1 MIEFFLKRHIMNAV
15 VCCLLPLTF
24 VTFCGAESISDPL
37 DTRQPSQSRPDLP
50 AYLPKTP
57 TGDFILPPA
66 PAAPKPVPGAVTFE
80 LKEVLFE
87 GNTVITDEELQ
98 KTAAPFIGQRV
109 GVAELEELRYRL
121 TRQYVDRGYINS
133 GAIIRAGQVVDN
145 GTLLYTI
152 EEGRLNRIQV
162 TGNDRLAARYIEKR
176 LLPDP
181 QRPFNTDELQ
191 EKFQLLL
198 QDPLIKRMD
207 GKIRPGEAPGE
218 AILDVDVTRAQP
230 YSLSLTADNHRPPS
244 TGAERLVVSGWV
256 QNLTGWGDVWDGSFG
271 LSEGADETALGF
283 SLPLNFRDTRLS
295 LRYSRDNNAVI
306 EEPLEAID
314 IESESENVE
323 LSLTHPLFRNM
334 QRRLDVGLALA
345 VRHSKTSLLGRAFSF
360 SPGVEDGISQVS
372 VVRLVQSFVNRTRDQ
387 ALALR
392 STISFGVDLFGSTRH
407 AEDLPDSRYV
417 TWLMQAQYARRLG
430 EKFGQLILRGDL
442 QLANDS
448 LLPLEQ
454 FAAGGANT
462 VRGYREN
469 ALVRDN
475 GCVLSLEWRYPLWR
489 RQLPGGMEDMLQLAP
504 FMDYGTAWNQGNE
517 RRSDALHSVGMGLI
531 FTPRPWLSAELYWA
545 HDIEPRAAAQ
555 EYNLQDDG
563 IHFQFRYN
571 VF

>member
-1 MIEFFLKRHIMNAV
+1 MIERFFWRYIMEAV
-15 VCCLLPLTF
+15 VCCLLPLAF
-24 VTFCGAESISDPL
+24 VTFCGAEPLSDPL

-50 AYLPKTP
+50 AYLPETP
-57 TGDFILPPA
+57 EGEFILPPA
-66 PAAPKPVPGAVTFE
+66 PASPKRAPGIMTFE

-87 GNTVITDEELQ
+87 GNTVIPEAELRE
-98 KTAAPFIGQRV
+98 TAAPFIGRRV
-109 GVAELEELRYRL
+109 GIAELEELRYRL
-121 TRQYVDRGYINS
+121 TRHYIDRGYINS

-162 TGNDRLAARYIEKR
+162 TGNDRLQSRYIEKR

-181 QRPFNTDELQ
+181 ERPFNTNDLQ

-198 QDPLIKRMD
+198 QDPLIQRMD
-207 GKIRPGEAPGE
+207 GKIRPGEALGE
-218 AILDVDVTRAQP
+218 AILDVNVTRARP

-244 TGAERLVVSGWV
+244 TGAERVVVSGWV
-256 QNLTGWGDVWDGSFG
+256 QNLTGWGDVWDGAFG
-271 LSEGADETALGF
+271 ISEGADETALGF
-283 SLPLNFRDTRLS
+283 SIPLNFRDTRLS
-295 LRYSRDNNAVI
+295 IRYSRDNNAVI

-314 IESESENVE
+314 IESESENME
-323 LSLTHPLFRNM
+323 LSLAHPVFRNV

-345 VRHSKTSLLGRAFSF
+345 VRRSKTFLLGRPFSF
-360 SPGVEDGISQVS
+360 SPGAEDGVSQVS
-372 VVRLVQSFVNRTRDQ
+372 ALRLVQSFVNRTRDQ

-392 STISFGVDLFGSTRH
+392 STVSFGVDLFGPTIH
-407 AEDLPDSRYV
+407 ANDSPDSRYV
-417 TWLMQAQYARRLG
+417 TWLVQAQYARRLR

-442 QLANDS
+442 QLADDR

-454 FAAGGANT
+454 FAAGGAGT

-475 GCVLSLEWRYPLWR
+475 GCVLSMEWRYPLWR
-489 RQLPGGMEDMLQLAP
+489 RQLPGGKEDMLQLAP
-504 FMDYGTAWNQGNE
+504 FMDFGAAWNRGNDS
-517 RRSDALHSVGMGLI
+517 RNDTLHSAGVGLI
-531 FTPRPWLSAELYWA
+531 FTPRPWVSAEVYWA
-545 HDIEPRAAAQ
+545 HDIEERSTAQ
-555 EYNLQDDG
+555 DDNLQDDG